1 MAESAARTRDI
12 NQNWCERA
20 SLIFII
26 SKYLSI
32 IISSA
37 LGLWQHLQMDHIP
50 ADQKSNMLLLVPVW
64 QSQPRSSGVNEL
76 NWLIASEARSPA
88 RMNSRERGGLS
99 GTNYSG
105 SDSGFLPCWGPGWW
119 CPFFMRIRV
128 QCGEM
133 TAVIHQFP
141 LYPDII
147 RAGEGSERGSLTV
160 KLEIYQPFRISQ

>member
-1 MAESAARTRDI
+1 MEWVVMAESAARTRDI
-12 NQNWCERA
+12 NQNWCSL

-88 RMNSRERGGLS
+88 RMNSS
-99 GTNYSG
+99 GTNYSAPTP
-105 SDSGFLPCWGPGWW
+105 GFYHVEAGAGDVHSLWELEFSVARWRRW
-119 CPFFMRIRV
+119 FIRFH
-128 QCGEM
+128 C
-133 TAVIHQFP
+133 T
-141 LYPDII
+141 
-147 RAGEGSERGSLTV
+147 RTSSERGRAQREGL
-160 KLEIYQPFRISQ
+160 